1 MLLDL
6 TPSASFNYPPHAAA
20 FVRNKYLHI
29 LAHATHFSAK
39 KRKEE
44 KKVKQF
50 HIWACDAGGTSR
62 RWLNRGDR
70 LIQHCPT
77 GALGFPLIPGRARS
91 GGLTGPW
98 DSLRASQAQL
108 LYATVGLY
116 SLPPQLPRVDAPS
129 EAWLNGSA
137 PERVL
142 LLLFQRTL
150 SPFPQSWFLSHLWLI
165 VNFSC
170 GNTGINHSSGRS
182 HGIWCCRERGWSG
195 IKTECEEPGEAGW
208 SCKACVSPKA
218 SWNEKANIHRQHHPR
233 HPRWYH
239 NTNPDVRDLTSLN
252 FIHSWTSNDYTPR
265 SFEFRQQTRKRRLE
279 I

>member
-6 TPSASFNYPPHAAA
+6 TSSASFNYPPHAAA

-44 KKVKQF
+44 KKSEAISHLDMWCGRHFTLLVKQGR
-50 HIWACDAGGTSR
+50 D
-62 RWLNRGDR
+62 
-70 LIQHCPT
+70 QHCPT

-108 LYATVGLY
+108 LYATVGLS

-129 EAWLNGSA
+129 EAWLNSSA

-142 LLLFQRTL
+142 LLLFQRTP

-165 VNFSC
+165 ANFSC
-170 GNTGINHSSGRS
+170 GNPGINHSSGRS

-195 IKTECEEPGEAGW
+195 IKTECEEPGEARW
-208 SCKACVSPKA
+208 SCKARVSPKA

-239 NTNPDVRDLTSLN
+239 NVNPDVRDLTSLN

-265 SFEFRQQTRKRRLE
+265 SSEFRQQKRKRRLE